1 MPKKTEAPPDPHPL
15 LIRLTAS
22 EKAELVAAASAVLDE
37 RGRPTPPSTWAR
49 RVLLR
54 IARGQS

>member
-1 MPKKTEAPPDPHPL
+1 MKKQKNPTDPHPL
-15 LIRLTAS
+15 FIRLTAA

-49 RVLLR
+49 RVLLKV
-54 IARGQS
+54 ARGQV